1 MFRKELSPTSR
12 SCHIQAS
19 DIIASGEKFVWV
31 SRKSLPCKMVKTD
44 FSVWSFVKQSI
55 GKVTII
61 IIVNSSF
68 NSVQKEN

>member
-1 MFRKELSPTSR
+1 
-12 SCHIQAS
+12 
-19 DIIASGEKFVWV
+19 
-31 SRKSLPCKMVKTD
+31 MVKTD

-68 NSVQKEN
+68 NSVQNED